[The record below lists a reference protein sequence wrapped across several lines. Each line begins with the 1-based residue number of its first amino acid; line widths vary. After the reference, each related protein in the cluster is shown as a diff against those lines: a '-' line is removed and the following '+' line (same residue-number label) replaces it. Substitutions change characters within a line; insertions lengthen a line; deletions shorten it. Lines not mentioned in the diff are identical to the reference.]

1 MNPQLLFTLIV
12 IFIVVNF
19 VLETGLDYLNQRSSK
34 KAAIQKKSEF
44 YDDEKKAKAL
54 EYSEAKFKSGL
65 VNSIFSFIVILFA
78 LFGNYFAILDN
89 YVRTFFTNEIAVS
102 LGFFAILGLVIT
114 ALGIPFSWY
123 ETFVIEE
130 RFGFNKTTKRIFL
143 TDTFKS
149 LIISVLLGGAIL
161 TAILFIY
168 QNLQEWFWILAWI
181 LIAGF
186 SLFMF
191 MFGTSLI
198 VPLFNKLT
206 PVEDGELKDKVADY
220 CKSQGFSLK
229 NLFVMDGSKRSTKA
243 NAFFSGLGK
252 SKTIVLFD
260 TLIEKLETKEI
271 VAVLAHEIGHYK
283 KKHTLAMFFLS
294 NVQTFIFLFVL
305 GWLLSYP
312 QLSQAL
318 GASQPSFHIAL
329 LAFVLLFSP
338 ISLITG
344 IINNSISRR
353 NEFEADT
360 FAKETDDAEA
370 LKTGLV
376 KITTDSLSNL
386 NPHPWYV
393 KVHYTHPPLEARLS
407 NLEQPRSKNAL

>member
-1 MNPQLLFTLIV
+1 MTPEFLFILIV
-12 IFIVVNF
+12 TFIIINF
-19 VLETGLDYLNQRSSK
+19 ILETGLDYLNQKSSK
-34 KAAIQKKSEF
+34 KVAKNKEKNEF
-44 YDDEKKAKAL
+44 YDDEKKVKAL
-54 EYSEAKFKSGL
+54 AYSEAKFKSGL
-65 VNSIFSFIVILFA
+65 VNSIFSFAIILLA
-78 LFGNYFAILDN
+78 LFGNFFSSLDN
-89 YVRTFFTNEIAVS
+89 FVRNIFSNEIIIS
-102 LGFFAILGLVIT
+102 LGFFAILGLIIT
-114 ALGIPFSWY
+114 LLGIPFSWY

-130 RFGFNKTTKRIFL
+130 KFGFNKTTKTVFI
-143 TDTFKS
+143 TDTLKS
-149 LIISVLLGGAIL
+149 LLISALLAGVIL

-168 QNLQEWFWILAWI
+168 QNLQEWFWVLAWV

-198 VPLFNKLT
+198 IPLFNKLT
-206 PVEDGELKDKVADY
+206 PVEEGELKNKISQY
-220 CKSQGFSLK
+220 CQSQGFSLK

-260 TLIEKLETKEI
+260 TLIEKLETDEI

-283 KKHTLAMFFLS
+283 KKHTFAMFILS

-305 GWLLSYP
+305 GWLLGYP

-318 GASQPSFHIAL
+318 GVSQPSFHIAL

-338 ISLITG
+338 ISLLTG

-360 FAKETDDAEA
+360 FAKETNDGDA

-393 KVHYTHPPLEARLS
+393 KVHYTHPPLKERLS
-407 NLEQPRSKNAL
+407 NLQK

>member
-1 MNPQLLFTLIV
+1 MTPEFLFILIV
-12 IFIVVNF
+12 TFIIINF
-19 VLETGLDYLNQRSSK
+19 ILETGLDYLNQKSSK
-34 KAAIQKKSEF
+34 KVAKNKEKNEF
-44 YDDEKKAKAL
+44 YDDEKKIKAL

-65 VNSIFSFIVILFA
+65 VNSIFSFVIILLA
-78 LFGNYFAILDN
+78 LFGNFFSALDIF
-89 YVRTFFTNEIAVS
+89 VRNIFSNEIVIS
-102 LGFFAILGLVIT
+102 LGFFAILGLIIT
-114 ALGIPFSWY
+114 FLGIPFSWY

-130 RFGFNKTTKRIFL
+130 KFGFNKTTKTVFI
-143 TDTFKS
+143 TDTLKS
-149 LIISVLLGGAIL
+149 LLISAFFAGVIL
-161 TAILFIY
+161 AAILFIY
-168 QNLQEWFWILAWI
+168 QNLQEWFWVLAWV

-198 VPLFNKLT
+198 IPLFNKLT
-206 PVEDGELKDKVADY
+206 PVEEGELKNKISQY
-220 CKSQGFSLK
+220 CQSQGFSLK

-260 TLIEKLETKEI
+260 TLIEKLETDEI

-283 KKHTLAMFFLS
+283 KKHTFAMFILS

-305 GWLLSYP
+305 GWLLGYP

-318 GASQPSFHIAL
+318 GVSQPSFHIAL

-338 ISLITG
+338 ISLLTG

-360 FAKETDDAEA
+360 FAKETNDGEA

-393 KVHYTHPPLEARLS
+393 KVHYTHPPLKERLS
-407 NLEQPRSKNAL
+407 NLQE

>member
-1 MNPQLLFTLIV
+1 MTPEFLFILIV
-12 IFIVVNF
+12 TFIIINF
-19 VLETGLDYLNQRSSK
+19 ILETGLDYLNQKSSK
-34 KAAIQKKSEF
+34 KVAKNKEKNEF
-44 YDDEKKAKAL
+44 YDDEKKVKAL
-54 EYSEAKFKSGL
+54 AYSEAKFKSGL
-65 VNSIFSFIVILFA
+65 VNSIFSFAIILLA
-78 LFGNYFAILDN
+78 LFGNFFSSLDN
-89 YVRTFFTNEIAVS
+89 FVRNIFSNEIIIS
-102 LGFFAILGLVIT
+102 LGFFAILGLIIT
-114 ALGIPFSWY
+114 LLGIPFSWY

-130 RFGFNKTTKRIFL
+130 KFGFNKTTKTVFI
-143 TDTFKS
+143 TDTLKS
-149 LIISVLLGGAIL
+149 LLISALLAGVIL

-168 QNLQEWFWILAWI
+168 QNLQEWFWVLAWV

-198 VPLFNKLT
+198 IPLFNKLT
-206 PVEDGELKDKVADY
+206 PVEEGELKNKISQY
-220 CKSQGFSLK
+220 CQSQGFSLK

-260 TLIEKLETKEI
+260 TLIEKLETDEI

-283 KKHTLAMFFLS
+283 KKHTFAMFILS

-305 GWLLSYP
+305 GWLLGYP

-318 GASQPSFHIAL
+318 GVSQPSFHIAL

-338 ISLITG
+338 ISLLTG

-353 NEFEADT
+353 SEFEADT
-360 FAKETDDAEA
+360 FAKETNDGDA

-393 KVHYTHPPLEARLS
+393 KVHYTHPPLKERLS
-407 NLEQPRSKNAL
+407 NLQK

>member
-1 MNPQLLFTLIV
+1 MTPEFLFILIV
-12 IFIVVNF
+12 TFIIINF
-19 VLETGLDYLNQRSSK
+19 ILETGLDYLNQKSSK
-34 KAAIQKKSEF
+34 KVAKNKEKNEF
-44 YDDEKKAKAL
+44 YDDEKKVKAL
-54 EYSEAKFKSGL
+54 AYSEAKFKSGL
-65 VNSIFSFIVILFA
+65 VNSIFSFAIILLA
-78 LFGNYFAILDN
+78 LFGNFFSSLDN
-89 YVRTFFTNEIAVS
+89 FVRNIFSNEIIIS
-102 LGFFAILGLVIT
+102 LGFFAILGLIIT
-114 ALGIPFSWY
+114 LLGIPFSWY

-130 RFGFNKTTKRIFL
+130 KFGFNKTTKTVFI
-143 TDTFKS
+143 TDTLKS
-149 LIISVLLGGAIL
+149 LLISALLAGVIL

-168 QNLQEWFWILAWI
+168 QNLQEWFWVLAWV

-198 VPLFNKLT
+198 IPLFNKLT
-206 PVEDGELKDKVADY
+206 PVEEGELKNKISQY
-220 CKSQGFSLK
+220 CQSQGFSLK

-260 TLIEKLETKEI
+260 TLIEKLETDEI

-283 KKHTLAMFFLS
+283 KKHTFAMFILS

-305 GWLLSYP
+305 GWLLGYP

-318 GASQPSFHIAL
+318 GVSQPSFHIAL

-338 ISLITG
+338 ISILTG

-360 FAKETDDAEA
+360 FAKETNDGDA

-393 KVHYTHPPLEARLS
+393 KVHYTHPPLKERLS
-407 NLEQPRSKNAL
+407 NLQK

>member
-1 MNPQLLFTLIV
+1 MTPELLFSLIV
-12 IFIVVNF
+12 LFVLVNF
-19 VLETGLDYLNQRSSK
+19 FLETGLDYLNQKSSK
-34 KAAIQKKSEF
+34 IISASKTVSEF
-44 YDDEKKAKAL
+44 YNDEQKIKAL
-54 EYSEAKFKSGL
+54 AYSEAKFKSGL
-65 VNSIFSFIVILFA
+65 VNSVFSLAVILVA
-78 LFGNYFAILDN
+78 LFSDFFAIIDN
-89 YVRTFFTNEIAVS
+89 FVRSVLINEIAVS
-102 LGFFAILGLVIT
+102 LGFFAILGLIIS
-114 ALGIPFSWY
+114 LIGLPFSWY

-130 RFGFNKTTKRIFL
+130 KFGFNKTTKSVFI
-143 TDTFKS
+143 TDTIKS
-149 LIISVLLGGAIL
+149 LLISIILGGVIL

-168 QNLQEWFWILAWI
+168 ENLQDWFWILAWI
-181 LIAGF
+181 LVAGF

-206 PVEDGELKDKVADY
+206 PVEDGELKERVAAY

-260 TLIEKLETKEI
+260 TLIEKLETNEI

-283 KKHTLAMFFLS
+283 KKHTLAMFLLS
-294 NVQTFIFLFVL
+294 NAQTFIFLFIL

-312 QLSQAL
+312 QLSTAL
-318 GASQPSFHIAL
+318 GASEPSFHISF

-344 IINNSISRR
+344 IVNNSISRR

-393 KVHYTHPPLEARLS
+393 KVHYTHPPLKARLK
-407 NLEQPRSKNAL
+407 NLEK

>member
-1 MNPQLLFTLIV
+1 MTPEFLFILIV
-12 IFIVVNF
+12 TFIIINF
-19 VLETGLDYLNQRSSK
+19 ILETGLDYLNQKSSK
-34 KAAIQKKSEF
+34 KVAKNKEKNEF
-44 YDDEKKAKAL
+44 YDDEKKVKAL
-54 EYSEAKFKSGL
+54 AYSEAKFKSGL
-65 VNSIFSFIVILFA
+65 VNSIFSFVIILLA
-78 LFGNYFAILDN
+78 LFGNFFSSLDN
-89 YVRTFFTNEIAVS
+89 FVRNIFSNEIIIS
-102 LGFFAILGLVIT
+102 LGFFAILGLIIT
-114 ALGIPFSWY
+114 LLGIPFSWY

-130 RFGFNKTTKRIFL
+130 KFGFNKTTKTVFI
-143 TDTFKS
+143 TDTLKS
-149 LIISVLLGGAIL
+149 LLISALLAGVIL

-168 QNLQEWFWILAWI
+168 QNLQEWFWVLAWV

-198 VPLFNKLT
+198 IPLFNKLT
-206 PVEDGELKDKVADY
+206 PVEEGELKNKISQY
-220 CKSQGFSLK
+220 CQSQGFSLK

-260 TLIEKLETKEI
+260 TLIEKLETDEI

-283 KKHTLAMFFLS
+283 KKHTFAMFILS

-305 GWLLSYP
+305 GWLLGYP

-318 GASQPSFHIAL
+318 GVSQPSFHIAL

-338 ISLITG
+338 ISILTG

-360 FAKETDDAEA
+360 FAKETNDGDA

-393 KVHYTHPPLEARLS
+393 KVHYTHPPLKERLS
-407 NLEQPRSKNAL
+407 NLQK

>member
-1 MNPQLLFTLIV
+1 MTPEFLFILIV
-12 IFIVVNF
+12 TFIIINF
-19 VLETGLDYLNQRSSK
+19 ILETGLDYLNQKSSK
-34 KAAIQKKSEF
+34 KVAKSKEKNEF
-44 YDDEKKAKAL
+44 YDDEKKVKAL
-54 EYSEAKFKSGL
+54 AYSEAKFKSGL
-65 VNSIFSFIVILFA
+65 VNSIFSFVIILLA
-78 LFGNYFAILDN
+78 LFGNFFSALDN
-89 YVRTFFTNEIAVS
+89 FVRNIFSNEIIIS
-102 LGFFAILGLVIT
+102 LGFFAILGLIIT
-114 ALGIPFSWY
+114 FLGIPFSWY

-130 RFGFNKTTKRIFL
+130 KFGFNKTTKTVFI
-143 TDTFKS
+143 TDTVKS
-149 LIISVLLGGAIL
+149 LLISAFFAGVIL
-161 TAILFIY
+161 AAILFIY
-168 QNLQEWFWILAWI
+168 QNLQEWFWVLAWV

-198 VPLFNKLT
+198 IPLFNKLT
-206 PVEDGELKDKVADY
+206 PVEEGELKNRISQY
-220 CKSQGFSLK
+220 CQSQGFSLK

-260 TLIEKLETKEI
+260 TLIEKLETDEI

-305 GWLLSYP
+305 GWLLGYP
-312 QLSQAL
+312 QLSQSL
-318 GASQPSFHIAL
+318 GVSQPSFHIAL

-338 ISLITG
+338 ISLLTG

-360 FAKETDDAEA
+360 FAKETDDGAA

-393 KVHYTHPPLEARLS
+393 KVHYTHPPLKERLS
-407 NLEQPRSKNAL
+407 NLQK

>member
-1 MNPQLLFTLIV
+1 MTPEFLFILIV
-12 IFIVVNF
+12 TFIIINF
-19 VLETGLDYLNQRSSK
+19 ILETGLDYLNQKSSK
-34 KAAIQKKSEF
+34 KVAKNKEKNEF
-44 YDDEKKAKAL
+44 YDDEKKVKAL
-54 EYSEAKFKSGL
+54 AYSEAKFKSGL
-65 VNSIFSFIVILFA
+65 VNSIFSFAIILLA
-78 LFGNYFAILDN
+78 LFGNFFSSLDN
-89 YVRTFFTNEIAVS
+89 FVRNIFSNEIIIS
-102 LGFFAILGLVIT
+102 LGFFAILGLIIT
-114 ALGIPFSWY
+114 LLGIPFSWY

-130 RFGFNKTTKRIFL
+130 KFGFNKTTKTVFI
-143 TDTFKS
+143 TDTLKS
-149 LIISVLLGGAIL
+149 LLISALLAGVIL
-161 TAILFIY
+161 AAILFIY
-168 QNLQEWFWILAWI
+168 QNLQEWFWVLAWV

-198 VPLFNKLT
+198 IPLFNKLT
-206 PVEDGELKDKVADY
+206 PVEEGELKNKISQY
-220 CKSQGFSLK
+220 CQSQGFSLK

-260 TLIEKLETKEI
+260 TLIEKLETDEI

-283 KKHTLAMFFLS
+283 KKHTFAMFILS

-305 GWLLSYP
+305 GWLLGYP

-318 GASQPSFHIAL
+318 GVSQPSFHIAL

-338 ISLITG
+338 ISLLTG

-360 FAKETDDAEA
+360 FAKETNDGEA

-393 KVHYTHPPLEARLS
+393 KVHYTHPPLKERLS
-407 NLEQPRSKNAL
+407 NLQK

>member
-1 MNPQLLFTLIV
+1 MTPEFLFILIV
-12 IFIVVNF
+12 TFIVINF
-19 VLETGLDYLNQRSSK
+19 ILETGLDYLNQKSSK
-34 KAAIQKKSEF
+34 KVAKNKEKNEF
-44 YDDEKKAKAL
+44 YDDEKKVKAL
-54 EYSEAKFKSGL
+54 AYSEAKFKSGL
-65 VNSIFSFIVILFA
+65 VNSIFSFAIILLA
-78 LFGNYFAILDN
+78 LFGNFFSSLDN
-89 YVRTFFTNEIAVS
+89 FVRNIFSNEIIIS
-102 LGFFAILGLVIT
+102 LGFFAILGLIIT
-114 ALGIPFSWY
+114 FLGIPFSWY

-130 RFGFNKTTKRIFL
+130 KFGFNKTTKTVFI
-143 TDTFKS
+143 TDTLKS
-149 LIISVLLGGAIL
+149 LLISALLAGVIL

-168 QNLQEWFWILAWI
+168 QNLQEWFWVLAWV

-198 VPLFNKLT
+198 IPLFNKLT
-206 PVEDGELKDKVADY
+206 PVEEGELKSKISQY
-220 CKSQGFSLK
+220 CQSQGFSLK

-260 TLIEKLETKEI
+260 TLIEKLETDEI

-283 KKHTLAMFFLS
+283 KKHTFAMFILS

-305 GWLLSYP
+305 GWLLGYP

-318 GASQPSFHIAL
+318 GVSQPSFHIAL

-338 ISLITG
+338 ISLLTG

-360 FAKETDDAEA
+360 FAKETNDGDA

-393 KVHYTHPPLEARLS
+393 KVHYTHPPLKERLS
-407 NLEQPRSKNAL
+407 NLQK

>member
-1 MNPQLLFTLIV
+1 MTPEFLFILIV
-12 IFIVVNF
+12 TFIIINF
-19 VLETGLDYLNQRSSK
+19 ILETGLDYLNQNSSK
-34 KAAIQKKSEF
+34 KVAKSKEKNEF
-44 YDDEKKAKAL
+44 YDDEKKVKAL
-54 EYSEAKFKSGL
+54 AYSEAKFKSGL
-65 VNSIFSFIVILFA
+65 VNSIFSFAIILLA
-78 LFGNYFAILDN
+78 LFGNFFSSLDN
-89 YVRTFFTNEIAVS
+89 FVRNIFSNEIIIS
-102 LGFFAILGLVIT
+102 LGFFAILGLIIT
-114 ALGIPFSWY
+114 LLGIPFSWY

-130 RFGFNKTTKRIFL
+130 KFGFNKTTKTVFI
-143 TDTFKS
+143 TDTLKS
-149 LIISVLLGGAIL
+149 LLISALLAGVIL

-168 QNLQEWFWILAWI
+168 QNLQEWFWVLAWV

-198 VPLFNKLT
+198 IPLFNKLT
-206 PVEDGELKDKVADY
+206 PVEEGELKNKISQY
-220 CKSQGFSLK
+220 CQSQGFSLK

-260 TLIEKLETKEI
+260 TLIEKLETDQI

-283 KKHTLAMFFLS
+283 KKHTFAMFILS

-305 GWLLSYP
+305 GWLLGYP

-318 GASQPSFHIAL
+318 GVSQPSFHIAL

-338 ISLITG
+338 ISLLTG

-360 FAKETDDAEA
+360 FAKETNDGEA

-393 KVHYTHPPLEARLS
+393 KVHYTHPPL
-407 NLEQPRSKNAL
+407 

>member
-1 MNPQLLFTLIV
+1 MTPQLLFALIV
-12 IFIVVNF
+12 AFLIINFI
-19 VLETGLDYLNQRSSK
+19 LETGLDYLNQ
-34 KAAIQKKSEF
+34 KSGRNIKNTEKTDEF
-44 YDDEKKAKAL
+44 YDHDKKTKAL
-54 EYSEAKFKSGL
+54 AYSEAKFKSGL
-65 VNSIFSFIVILFA
+65 INSTFSFIIVLVALFA
-78 LFGNYFAILDN
+78 GLFAVLDN
-89 YVRTFFTNEIAVS
+89 YVRGLVTNEILVS
-102 LGFFAILGLVIT
+102 LIFFALLGLILTV
-114 ALGIPFSWY
+114 LELPFSIY
-123 ETFVIEE
+123 EIFVVEE
-130 RFGFNKTTKRIFL
+130 KFGFNKTTKLTFI
-143 TDTFKS
+143 TDTLKS
-149 LIISVLLGGAIL
+149 LVISAIFAGIIL
-161 TAILFIY
+161 TSILFIY
-168 QNLQEWFWILAWI
+168 KNLQEWFWLLAWI
-181 LIAGF
+181 LIAAF

-198 VPLFNKLT
+198 IPIFNKLT
-206 PVEDGELKDKVADY
+206 PVEDQELKEQVSAY
-220 CKSQGFSLK
+220 CESQGFSLK
-229 NLFVMDGSKRSTKA
+229 RLFVMDGSKRSTKA

-283 KKHTLAMFFLS
+283 KKHTLAMFALS

-318 GASQPSFHIAL
+318 DVVEPSFHISL

-338 ISLITG
+338 ISLLTG
-344 IINNSISRR
+344 IINNAISRR

-360 FAKETDDAEA
+360 FAKDTNDATA
-370 LKTGLV
+370 LKSGLV

-393 KVHYTHPPLEARLS
+393 KVHHTHPPLKARIK
-407 NLEQPRSKNAL
+407 NLQKQ

>member
-1 MNPQLLFTLIV
+1 
-12 IFIVVNF
+12 
-19 VLETGLDYLNQRSSK
+19 
-34 KAAIQKKSEF
+34 
-44 YDDEKKAKAL
+44 
-54 EYSEAKFKSGL
+54 
-65 VNSIFSFIVILFA
+65 
-78 LFGNYFAILDN
+78 
-89 YVRTFFTNEIAVS
+89 
-102 LGFFAILGLVIT
+102 
-114 ALGIPFSWY
+114 SWY

-130 RFGFNKTTKRIFL
+130 KFGFNKTTKTVFI
-143 TDTFKS
+143 TDTLKS
-149 LIISVLLGGAIL
+149 LLISALLAGVIL

-168 QNLQEWFWILAWI
+168 QNLQEWFWVLAWV

-198 VPLFNKLT
+198 IPLFNKLT
-206 PVEDGELKDKVADY
+206 PVEEGELKNKISQY
-220 CKSQGFSLK
+220 CQSQGFSLK

-260 TLIEKLETKEI
+260 TLIEKLETDEI

-283 KKHTLAMFFLS
+283 KKHTFAMFILS

-305 GWLLSYP
+305 GWLLGYP

-318 GASQPSFHIAL
+318 GVSQPSFHIAL

-338 ISLITG
+338 ISLLTG

-360 FAKETDDAEA
+360 FAKETNDGDA

-393 KVHYTHPPLEARLS
+393 KFHYTHPPLKERLS
-407 NLEQPRSKNAL
+407 NLQK

>member
-1 MNPQLLFTLIV
+1 MTPQTLFALIV
-12 IFIVVNF
+12 GFLILNF
-19 VLETGLDYLNQRSSK
+19 LLETGLDYLNQKSSK
-34 KAAIQKKSEF
+34 KTSMAKKSNDF
-44 YDDEKKAKAL
+44 YDDEQKVKSIA
-54 EYSEAKFKSGL
+54 YSEAKFKSGL
-65 VNSIFSFIVILFA
+65 VNSIFSFIVILAA
-78 LFGNYFAILDN
+78 LFLQFFAVIDN
-89 YVRTFFTNEIAVS
+89 FVRNSFQNEIVIS
-102 LGFFAILGLVIT
+102 LVFFGILGLILSVLGLPF
-114 ALGIPFSWY
+114 ALY

-130 RFGFNKTTKRIFL
+130 KFGFNKTTKKVFF
-143 TDTFKS
+143 TDTIKS
-149 LIISVLLGGAIL
+149 LLITTILAGAIL
-161 TAILFIY
+161 TVVLFIY
-168 QNLQEWFWILAWI
+168 QNLQDWFWILAW
-181 LIAGF
+181 LLLAVF

-198 VPLFNKLT
+198 IPLFNKLT
-206 PVEDGELKDKVADY
+206 PIEEGELKDQISEY
-220 CKSQGFSLK
+220 CLSQGFSLK
-229 NLFVMDGSKRSTKA
+229 RLFVMDGSKRSTKA

-271 VAVLAHEIGHYK
+271 VAVLAHEIGHFK
-283 KKHTLAMFFLS
+283 KKHTLAMFALS
-294 NVQTFIFLFVL
+294 NIQTFIFLFIL

-318 GASQPSFHIAL
+318 GASQPSFHISV

-338 ISLITG
+338 ISLLTG

-360 FAKETDDAEA
+360 FAKLTHDAAA
-370 LKTGLV
+370 LKSGLI

-393 KVHYTHPPLEARLS
+393 KVHYTHPPLEQRLQ
-407 NLEQPRSKNAL
+407 NLTK

>member
-1 MNPQLLFTLIV
+1 MTPELLFSLII
-12 IFIVVNF
+12 IFVLINF
-19 VLETGLDYLNQRSSK
+19 FLETGLDYLNQKSGRKASRS
-34 KAAIQKKSEF
+34 AIKSDF
-44 YDDEKKAKAL
+44 YDDEKKIRAL

-65 VNSIFSFIVILFA
+65 INSIFSLAVILFA
-78 LFGNYFAILDN
+78 LFSNFFALLDN
-89 YVRTFFTNEIAVS
+89 YVRSIFSNEIVIS
-102 LGFFAILGLVIT
+102 LGFFAILGAILIV
-114 ALGIPFSWY
+114 LGLPFSWY

-130 RFGFNKTTKRIFL
+130 KFGFNKTTKSIFI
-143 TDTFKS
+143 TDTLKS
-149 LIISVLLGGAIL
+149 LLISTLLGGIIL
-161 TAILFIY
+161 TAILLIY
-168 QNLQEWFWILAWI
+168 ENLQNWFWVLAWI

-206 PVEDGELKDKVADY
+206 PVEDGELKERIASY
-220 CKSQGFSLK
+220 CTSQGFSLK
-229 NLFVMDGSKRSTKA
+229 NLFVMDGSRRSTKA

-260 TLIEKLETKEI
+260 TLIEKLEVNEI

-294 NVQTFIFLFVL
+294 NVQTFIFLFIL

-312 QLSQAL
+312 QLSTAI
-318 GASQPSFHIAL
+318 GASEPSFHIAF

-344 IINNSISRR
+344 VINNSISRR

-376 KITTDSLSNL
+376 KITTDSLANPS
-386 NPHPWYV
+386 PHPWYV
-393 KVHYTHPPLEARLS
+393 KVHYTHPPLKERIR
-407 NLEQPRSKNAL
+407 NLES

>member
-1 MNPQLLFTLIV
+1 MNAETLFILIV
-12 IFIVVNF
+12 GFLVLNF
-19 VLETGLDYLNQRSSK
+19 FLETGLEYLNQKTSRKTKFSNK
-34 KAAIQKKSEF
+34 ESEF
-44 YDDEKKAKAL
+44 YDKEQKNKSLA
-54 EYSEAKFKSGL
+54 YSEAKFKTGL
-65 VNSIFSFIVILFA
+65 INSIFSFLLILIA
-78 LFGNYFAILDN
+78 LFLQFFAYLDN
-89 YVRTFFTNEIAVS
+89 FVRDRFTNEIVIS
-102 LGFFAILGLVIT
+102 LVFFAILGLIVT
-114 ALGIPFSWY
+114 ALGIPFSIY
-123 ETFVIEE
+123 ETFVVEAK
-130 RFGFNKTTKRIFL
+130 FGFNKTTKKLFI
-143 TDTFKS
+143 TDTLKS
-149 LIISVLLGGAIL
+149 LLLTVVLAGLIL

-168 QNLQEWFWILAWI
+168 ENLQQWFWLLAWA

-191 MFGTSLI
+191 MFGTALI
-198 VPLFNKLT
+198 IPLFNKLT
-206 PVEDGELKDKVADY
+206 PVADGELKQQVSEF
-220 CKSQGFSLK
+220 CESQGFSLK
-229 NLFVMDGSKRSTKA
+229 RLFVMDGSKRSTKA

-283 KKHTLAMFFLS
+283 KKHTLAMFALS
-294 NVQTFIFLFVL
+294 NLQTFIFLFVL

-318 GASQPSFHIAL
+318 GVSTSSFHISI

-353 NEFEADT
+353 NEFDADT
-360 FAKETDDAEA
+360 FAKVHYDAEA
-370 LKTGLV
+370 LKSGLV

-393 KVHYTHPPLEARLS
+393 KVHYTHPPLKQRLA
-407 NLEQPRSKNAL
+407 NLNN

>member
-1 MNPQLLFTLIV
+1 MTPEILFVFIVTFIV
-12 IFIVVNF
+12 INF
-19 VLETGLDYLNQRSSK
+19 MLETGLDYLNQNSSK
-34 KAAIQKKSEF
+34 KVAKSKEKNEF
-44 YDDEKKAKAL
+44 YDDEKKVKAL
-54 EYSEAKFKSGL
+54 AYSEAKFKSGL
-65 VNSIFSFIVILFA
+65 VNSIFSFVIILLA
-78 LFGNYFAILDN
+78 LFGNFFSALDIF
-89 YVRTFFTNEIAVS
+89 VRNIFSNEIVIS
-102 LGFFAILGLVIT
+102 LCFFAILGLIIT
-114 ALGIPFSWY
+114 LLGIPFSWY

-130 RFGFNKTTKRIFL
+130 KFGFNKTTKNVFI
-143 TDTFKS
+143 TDTLKS
-149 LIISVLLGGAIL
+149 LFISALLAGVIL
-161 TAILFIY
+161 TAILYIY
-168 QNLQEWFWILAWI
+168 QNLQEWFWVLAWV
-181 LIAGF
+181 LVAGF

-198 VPLFNKLT
+198 IPLFNKLT
-206 PVEDGELKDKVADY
+206 PVEEGELKNKISQY
-220 CKSQGFSLK
+220 CQSQGFSLK

-260 TLIEKLETKEI
+260 TLIEKLETDEI

-283 KKHTLAMFFLS
+283 KKHTFAMFILS

-305 GWLLSYP
+305 GWLLGYP

-318 GASQPSFHIAL
+318 GVSQPSFHIAL

-338 ISLITG
+338 ISILTG

-360 FAKETDDAEA
+360 FAKETNDGEA

-393 KVHYTHPPLEARLS
+393 KVHYTHPPLTARLS
-407 NLEQPRSKNAL
+407 NLQK

>member
-1 MNPQLLFTLIV
+1 MTPQLLFALIV
-12 IFIVVNF
+12 AFLIINF
-19 VLETGLDYLNQRSSK
+19 VLETGLDYLNRKSGRNIK
-34 KAAIQKKSEF
+34 KPDSFYDHDKKKKSL
-44 YDDEKKAKAL
+44 A
-54 EYSEAKFKSGL
+54 YSEAKFKSGL
-65 VNSIFSFIVILFA
+65 INSTFSLIVILVA
-78 LFGNYFAILDN
+78 LFASFFAMLDN
-89 YVRTFFTNEIAVS
+89 YVRGLVSNQILVS
-102 LGFFAILGLVIT
+102 LIFFALLGLILTV
-114 ALGIPFSWY
+114 LELPFSIY

-130 RFGFNKTTKRIFL
+130 KFNFNKTTKFTFI
-143 TDTFKS
+143 TDTIKS
-149 LIISVLLGGAIL
+149 LVISVIFAGIIL

-168 QNLQEWFWILAWI
+168 QNLQDWFWILAWI
-181 LIAGF
+181 LVASF

-191 MFGTSLI
+191 MFGTTLI
-198 VPLFNKLT
+198 IPVFNKLT
-206 PVEDGELKDKVADY
+206 PVEDGELNQQVSAY
-220 CKSQGFSLK
+220 CESQGFSLK
-229 NLFVMDGSKRSTKA
+229 RLFVMDGSKRSTKA

-283 KKHTLAMFFLS
+283 KKHTLAMFALS

-318 GASQPSFHIAL
+318 GVTEPSFHISL

-338 ISLITG
+338 ISLLTG
-344 IINNSISRR
+344 IINNWISRK

-360 FAKETDDAEA
+360 FAKDTNDANA
-370 LKTGLV
+370 LQTGLV

-393 KVHYTHPPLEARLS
+393 KVYHTHPPLKARIN
-407 NLEQPRSKNAL
+407 NLQN

>member
-1 MNPQLLFTLIV
+1 MTPELLFSLIV
-12 IFIVVNF
+12 TFVLVNF
-19 VLETGLDYLNQRSSK
+19 VLETGLDYLNQKSSK
-34 KAAIQKKSEF
+34 KISTSKTVSEF
-44 YDDEKKAKAL
+44 YDDEQKIKAL
-54 EYSEAKFKSGL
+54 AYSEAKFKSGL
-65 VNSIFSFIVILFA
+65 VNSIFSLTVILIA
-78 LFGNYFAILDN
+78 LFSDFFAILDN
-89 YVRTFFTNEIAVS
+89 FIRSVFFNEIAVS
-102 LGFFAILGLVIT
+102 LGFFAILGLIIS
-114 ALGIPFSWY
+114 LIGLPFSWY

-130 RFGFNKTTKRIFL
+130 KFGFNKTTKSVFI
-143 TDTFKS
+143 TDTIKS
-149 LIISVLLGGAIL
+149 LLISIILGGVIL

-168 QNLQEWFWILAWI
+168 ENLQEWFWILAWI
-181 LIAGF
+181 LVAGF

-206 PVEDGELKDKVADY
+206 PVEDGELKERVAAY

-260 TLIEKLETKEI
+260 TLIEKLETNEI

-283 KKHTLAMFFLS
+283 KKHTLAMFLLS
-294 NVQTFIFLFVL
+294 NAQTFIFLFIL

-312 QLSQAL
+312 QLSTAL
-318 GASQPSFHIAL
+318 GASEPSFHISL

-338 ISLITG
+338 ISLLTG
-344 IINNSISRR
+344 IVNNSISRR

-393 KVHYTHPPLEARLS
+393 KVHYTHPPLKARLN
-407 NLEQPRSKNAL
+407 NLDK

>member
-1 MNPQLLFTLIV
+1 MTPEFLFILIV
-12 IFIVVNF
+12 TFILINF
-19 VLETGLDYLNQRSSK
+19 ILETGLDYLNQKSSK
-34 KAAIQKKSEF
+34 KVAKSKEKNEF
-44 YDDEKKAKAL
+44 YDDEKKVKAL
-54 EYSEAKFKSGL
+54 AYSEAKFKSGL
-65 VNSIFSFIVILFA
+65 VNSIFSFVIILLA
-78 LFGNYFAILDN
+78 LFGNFFSALDN
-89 YVRTFFTNEIAVS
+89 FVRNIFSNEIIIS
-102 LGFFAILGLVIT
+102 LGFFAILGLIIT
-114 ALGIPFSWY
+114 FLGIPFSWY

-130 RFGFNKTTKRIFL
+130 KFGFNKTTKTVFI
-143 TDTFKS
+143 TDTVKS
-149 LIISVLLGGAIL
+149 LLISAFFAGVIL
-161 TAILFIY
+161 AAILFIY
-168 QNLQEWFWILAWI
+168 QNLQEWFWVLAWV

-198 VPLFNKLT
+198 IPLFNKLT
-206 PVEDGELKDKVADY
+206 PVEEGELKNRISQY
-220 CKSQGFSLK
+220 CQSQGFSLK

-260 TLIEKLETKEI
+260 TLIEKLETDEI

-305 GWLLSYP
+305 GWLLGYP
-312 QLSQAL
+312 QLSQSL
-318 GASQPSFHIAL
+318 GVSQPSFHIAL

-338 ISLITG
+338 ISLLTG

-360 FAKETDDAEA
+360 FAKETDDGAA

-393 KVHYTHPPLEARLS
+393 KVHYTHPPLKERLS
-407 NLEQPRSKNAL
+407 NLQK